1 MSLKSLVL
9 CSDEKIVRVLRRVL
23 GDLDI
28 EIDLCANS
36 DAALRKLTRQ
46 RFEAIIADCSDDGA
60 FDVLRGARS
69 APCNKQA
76 VAVAIV
82 EPVIALKAVWDIGA
96 HFVLYKPVL
105 SERAKT
111 SFRAARALMK
121 SERRRNV
128 RVAVQIPVVL
138 RSLDG
143 ERHMRVTTVDLSEGG
158 MAVAIPHQH
167 RPRGQWNI
175 SFTLP
180 GGSAPLEIP
189 AEFAW
194 EGSKRQAGLR
204 FTQASPEAMN
214 RLKDWLKLNSP
225 DAEQDDPPIRCQLT
239 DLSLGGCYLEI
250 SSPFPA
256 SSRVTLSMRAGEVEV
271 RVQGIVRVMHPEKGM
286 GVEFTQATP
295 EHRAVVEK
303 FLGVL
308 TSNRTL
314 SPELLVEPDGLET
327 DSSAGKSRS
336 TDLEDPLLQLFYGEL
351 LTPEQFHEA
360 LRQQRATPAAS
371 AAHA

>member
-28 EIDLCANS
+28 EMDLCANS
-36 DAALRKLTRQ
+36 DGALRKLTRN
-46 RFEAIIADCSDDGA
+46 RFEAIVADCGDEGA
-60 FDVLRGARS
+60 FDVLRSARS
-69 APCNKQA
+69 APCNKHA

-82 EPVIALKAVWDIGA
+82 EPVVALKAVFDIGA
-96 HFVLYKPVL
+96 HFVLYKPVMI
-105 SERAKT
+105 ERAKT

-128 RVAVQIPVVL
+128 RIAVQIPVVL
-138 RSLDG
+138 RSPDG
-143 ERHMRVTTVDLSEGG
+143 ERNMQVNTLDLSEGG
-158 MAVAIPHQH
+158 MAVAIPHHH
-167 RPRGQWNI
+167 RPRGHWNI

-180 GGSAPLEIP
+180 GTESPLEIP

-194 EGSKRQAGLR
+194 EGSKKQAGLR
-204 FTQASPEAMN
+204 FGQASSDAMGK
-214 RLKDWLKLNSP
+214 LKDWLKQNSP

-250 SSPFPA
+250 PSPFPA
-256 SSRVTLSMRAGEVEV
+256 SSRVTLSMRAAEVEV
-271 RVQGIVRVMHPEKGM
+271 R
-286 GVEFTQATP
+286 TS
-295 EHRAVVEK
+295 VEK

-308 TSNRTL
+308 TGNRTL

-327 DSSAGKSRS
+327 VS
-336 TDLEDPLLQLFYGEL
+336 TAKALPADADDPLLQLFYGES

-360 LRQQRATPAAS
+360 LRNQRATPTAAGT
-371 AAHA
+371 HA

>member
-28 EIDLCANS
+28 EMDLCANS
-36 DAALRKLTRQ
+36 DAALRKLTRN
-46 RFEAIIADCSDDGA
+46 RFEAIVADCGDEGA
-60 FDVLRGARS
+60 FDVLRSARS
-69 APCNKQA
+69 APCNKHA

-82 EPVIALKAVWDIGA
+82 EPVVALKAVFDIGA
-96 HFVLYKPVL
+96 HFVLYKPVMI
-105 SERAKT
+105 ERAKT

-128 RVAVQIPVVL
+128 RIAVQIPVIL
-138 RSLDG
+138 RSPDG
-143 ERHMRVTTVDLSEGG
+143 ERNMQVNTLDLSEGG
-158 MAVAIPHQH
+158 MAVAIPHHH
-167 RPRGQWNI
+167 RPRGHWNI

-180 GGSAPLEIP
+180 GTESPLEIP

-194 EGSKRQAGLR
+194 EGSKKQAGLR
-204 FTQASPEAMN
+204 FGQASSEAMDK
-214 RLKDWLKLNSP
+214 LKDWLKKNSP

-250 SSPFPA
+250 PSPFPA
-256 SSRVTLSMRAGEVEV
+256 SSRVTLSMRAAEVEV
-271 RVQGIVRVMHPEKGM
+271 RTQGVVRIMHPEKGM
-286 GVEFTQATP
+286 GVEFTQTTP
-295 EHRAVVEK
+295 EHRASVEK

-308 TSNRTL
+308 TGNRTL

-327 DSSAGKSRS
+327 VS
-336 TDLEDPLLQLFYGEL
+336 TAKPLPADADDPLLQLFYGES

-360 LRQQRATPAAS
+360 LRNQRATPTAAG
-371 AAHA
+371 AHA